1 MNYQERSGFEPYD
14 MSWNDDES
22 TPRTDLGDLLNPT
35 GEAYEMPESR
45 SPTPIDTPDEPG
57 DTEDEHDV
65 PHPSQESDLKKD
77 IHHNFSQVSN
87 LASML
92 EGVESTTESVSQ
104 HKYSRL
110 AQSSYDYFNSKGNA
124 DLVNTNLKN
133 PKYSHINDLNG
144 FELDKELSTL
154 DDAVLHN
161 KLTGETVI
169 SFRGTTS
176 NIKETKAFLKDW
188 EVNSKIMFNPKS
200 AENTR
205 RMKNAF
211 SNTENVISK
220 YGKDIKVVGHSQG
233 GYVSSSVAQKLD
245 LEGHHYNPA
254 ISVRQI
260 NQNTKGMFF
269 KNTAEQ
275 NIYKTHTDFASPL
288 AYDRHIQKNFNVNTV
303 NYNPE
308 ITERSPFVSTHS
320 LEQFTPTVE
329 EELGKGMVR
338 CERNT
343 LVSSFK
349 NSLGPAVNV
358 GVQAYSAG
366 KDFQQDIKEGGGIGV
381 ETAKIGFDAAKN
393 AEEYVVD
400 NAIMDVGIAA
410 APETMGLSLLVAGA
424 ATMVFINKLA
434 DHSHHDDLRVDDELV
449 VQKLKLPT
457 NATVEGL
464 TVSHIQGL
472 SDSLGNLTIDESA
485 LLADVNTQI
494 AGKADASSV
503 YTQTELDTIHATF
516 APASTTYTKTQVDA
530 GLTAKVDATTY
541 DTGIALKADITALN
555 ATNMTLATKADA
567 SATTKANQTDV
578 DTSLALKADLSALN
592 TTNTTLTE
600 KLNISDA
607 NTALALKVDTTDF
620 NTLTATVNTK
630 APQASL
636 DTTNNNLGTLT
647 ASVASLTTAVNS
659 EALIQNTNSDVI
671 IPQRG
676 IPYPPKN
683 ITIPTN
689 SYIIHNSALS
699 PTLWDFS
706 WTIGATD
713 FTNVNGLKRKVYG
726 VGDYN
731 LSTTHQP
738 TSEVAYTWV
747 ELTLPY
753 AVVATGIE
761 AVRRTDGATG
771 TSSAYQS
778 WYVAAAVNNGWVD
791 LNMDNSVFET
801 AGNPAYYPTQFREI
815 TGNTVSSNRYRVF
828 RGNDEIG
835 KYFDGFR
842 IYSKDESPP
851 AIPLG
856 DDDGTTPEPGPDP
869 DPTTPISFTVSWAT
883 NGGIIQANLVGIQD
897 GDGTEVITLT
907 RDDGSILATLASGS
921 LGNHTLQHDEGTN
934 YNTYTYTI
942 RLDGVIESTFSRD
955 YQPNVP
961 TFTTNFFS
969 NTAKRISCGIENI
982 VNPHDSYSVRLAR
995 PDDTILDTQVLNDAS
1010 SFFLQ
1015 FTESDYG
1022 TYDYKLLLSKW
1033 TTTSTSNPN
1042 IPPESYWVDTVIAT
1056 HQQIFVRPE
1065 PTFTTSW
1072 TKSGL
1077 TINADLSSITGAH
1090 PEFFAYLTRDDG
1102 TTLATHQFQT
1112 GQTTTSLTFT
1122 ETEYGSYN
1130 YQLKLGTVVK
1140 SSHTETYVRPTP
1152 TYTASF
1158 STSEL
1163 TLTASITSIT
1173 NAHNSFA
1180 ITLERDDGTVLQTHT
1195 LVDGETSFTF
1205 SQTET
1210 SYATFNYVVKLNGA
1224 QTDTFS
1230 ATYTPPPTP
1239 TFDIALTNDD
1249 LVITATLTN
1258 IVNPDPY
1265 YTFMIHDA
1273 NDTHLD
1279 GHTFATGDTTVVLT
1293 WTETS
1298 YGEKTYTK
1306 LLNGASIGTE
1316 TITLTDPNTGSTDP
1330 SLSSPADITG
1340 TFNNTSYN
1348 NGNSSGAI
1356 TYEGHTASGI
1366 TDANKYYYNLKPSV
1380 SNETHYIY
1388 FDASSNRWY
1397 DYGNGDPTCF
1407 QVNNAGTPFINP
1419 TTVITG
1425 SDTIQVRDGGL
1436 TSSYG
1441 NPIFTFTHPSY
1452 LIGDGLSTPTTPPDT
1467 LPNVAGTT
1475 QTYEYKYRSSDVN
1488 YYYYDR
1494 WVINSGG
1501 WANAEMIWGINNK
1514 SNAIKVGKT
1523 QDGDWFPSLNY
1534 QHQATDTTNTYY
1546 EYKISGAP
1554 TNTVYFIA
1562 YNWTTRKW
1570 FDTNPTTSHNT
1581 FGTSATDT
1589 GASGAT
1595 SRETAENPAIVY
1607 VMGEASNTLMASF
1620 NNPYYEVPAYRT
1632 GTSKGFAFTSG
1643 AWKNNGYSAVLDD
1656 EANSSSGKLV
1666 NGVRQ
1671 FEWDMPD
1678 IGGGRLYSGA
1688 NNWIY
1693 FVPGTAEDSGTW
1705 YNSSTSTGG
1714 TAGTRNGRVI
1724 SIGTSATFDETNA
1737 FVSGLVPYGD
1747 IP

>member
-35 GEAYEMPESR
+35 GEAYEMRTESR

-92 EGVESTTESVSQ
+92 KGVESTTESVAQ

-110 AQSSYDYFNSKGNA
+110 AQ
-124 DLVNTNLKN
+124 NLKN
-133 PKYSHINDLNG
+133 PKYSHINDLNV
-144 FELDKELSTL
+144 LSWIRNWSTL

-176 NIKETKAFLKDW
+176 TIKETKAFLKDW

-220 YGKDIKVVGHSQG
+220 YGKDNLKVVGHSQG
-233 GYVSSSVAQKLD
+233 GRLIFRRAK
-245 LEGHHYNPA
+245 
-254 ISVRQI
+254 
-260 NQNTKGMFF
+260 
-269 KNTAEQ
+269 
-275 NIYKTHTDFASPL
+275 
-288 AYDRHIQKNFNVNTV
+288 TV

-329 EELGKGMVR
+329 EELGKGMV
-338 CERNT
+338 
-343 LVSSFK
+343 
-349 NSLGPAVNV
+349 SLGPAVNV
-358 GVQAYSAG
+358 GAQAYSAG
-366 KDFQQDIKEGGGIGV
+366 KDFQQDIKEGGGVAV
-381 ETAKIGFDAAKN
+381 ETAKIGLDAAKN

-400 NAIMDVGIAA
+400 NMIMDAGIAA
-410 APETMGLSLLVAGA
+410 APETFGLSLLVAGA
-424 ATMVFINKLA
+424 ATVLHNLA
-434 DHSHHDDLRVDDELV
+434 VDSIVNVAKKGVNHSHHDDLRVDDELV
-449 VQKLKLPT
+449 VQKLKLPA

-464 TVSHIQGL
+464 TVSHISGL

-494 AGKADASSV
+494 AGKADANSV

-516 APASTTYTKTQVDA
+516 APASTTYTKTQVDN
-530 GLTAKVDATTY
+530 GLTAKL
-541 DTGIALKADITALN
+541 DT
-555 ATNMTLATKADA
+555 
-567 SATTKANQTDV
+567 TTKL
-578 DTSLALKADLSALN
+578 DTSLAAKADLSALN

-636 DTTNNNLGTLT
+636 DTTNNNLGALT
-647 ASVASLTTAVNS
+647 TSVASLTTAVNS

-683 ITIPTN
+683 ITIPTHN
-689 SYIIHNSALS
+689 YYNSALS
-699 PTLWDFS
+699 PTVWGVS

-731 LSTTHQP
+731 ISPLHHP
-738 TSEVAYTWV
+738 TSVSASTYV
-747 ELTLPY
+747 EPTLPY

-778 WYVAAAVNNGWVD
+778 WNVSAATNNGWVD

-828 RGNDEIG
+828 R
-835 KYFDGFR
+835 
-842 IYSKDESPP
+842 DESPP

-856 DDDGTTPEPGPDP
+856 DDGTTPDP
-869 DPTTPISFTVSWAT
+869 DPTPDPVAFTTSWST
-883 NGGIIQANLVGIQD
+883 NGGIVEANLTGISSHRT
-897 GDGTEVITLT
+897 TEVIVLT
-907 RDDGSILATLASGS
+907 RDDGTVLATLDENKVGDWD
-921 LGNHTLQHDEGTN
+921 LQHDEGTT
-934 YNTYTYTI
+934 YGSYTYNV
-942 RLDGVIESTFSRD
+942 RLDGVIKSTFSRD

-961 TFTTNFFS
+961 SFSTNFFS
-969 NTAKRISCGIENI
+969 NTAKRISCGVENI
-982 VNPHDSYSVRLAR
+982 SNPHDSYSVRLAR

-1010 SFFLQ
+1010 AFFLQ

-1065 PTFTTSW
+1065 PTFTTGW

-1090 PEFFAYLTRDDG
+1090 PDFYAYLCRNDG
-1102 TTLATHQFQT
+1102 TTLTTHQFT
-1112 GQTTTSLTFT
+1112 EGQTTTSLSFT
-1122 ETEYGSYN
+1122 ETEYGSFT
-1130 YQLKLGTVVK
+1130 YQLKLGTTVV

-1158 STSEL
+1158 STNEL
-1163 TLTASITSIT
+1163 TLTAGITSIT

-1195 LVDGETSFTF
+1195 LADGETSFTF
-1205 SQTET
+1205 TQTET
-1210 SYATFNYVVKLNGA
+1210 SYATFNYIVKINGA
-1224 QTDTFS
+1224 QTDTYS

-1239 TFDIALTNDD
+1239 NFDIALTNDD
-1249 LVITATLTN
+1249 LAITATLTN

-1265 YTFMIHDA
+1265 YTLMIHDA

-1279 GHTFATGDTTVVLT
+1279 GHTFATGDTTATLS

-1298 YGEKTYTK
+1298 YGEKIYTK

-1316 TITLTDPNTGSTDP
+1316 MITLTDPNASTPTVFP
-1330 SLSSPADITG
+1330 SQINITG
-1340 TFNNTSYN
+1340 GAWVNNIFNLDVSKSTTTS
-1348 NGNSSGAI
+1348 
-1356 TYEGHTASGI
+1356 
-1366 TDANKYYYNLKPSV
+1366 KYYELDVYTHNGFEFRNEAGNTVVYPNTDDNTGQPNYV
-1380 SNETHYIY
+1380 SFSNPITSDSR
-1388 FDASSNRWY
+1388 FGVSSIESL
-1397 DYGNGDPTCF
+1397 T
-1407 QVNNAGTPFINP
+1407 
-1419 TTVITG
+1419 
-1425 SDTIQVRDGGL
+1425 L
-1436 TSSYG
+1436 TSSDVGSTLHLYASHDNSLWMSFVISADLIFSSSSTPPPTQITDLFASHASGGEYG
-1441 NPIFTFTHPSY
+1441 PSGVY
-1452 LIGDGLSTPTTPPDT
+1452 TVIHSSSTPTLFVWQLGNSAWGGLLADHTISYDT
-1467 LPNVAGTT
+1467 NSKIWA
-1475 QTYEYKYRSSDVN
+1475 DVGSGN
-1488 YYYYDR
+1488 PYYVCDG
-1494 WVINSGG
+1494 ST
-1501 WANAEMIWGINNK
+1501 WA
-1514 SNAIKVGKT
+1514 
-1523 QDGDWFPSLNY
+1523 
-1534 QHQATDTTNTYY
+1534 DTTA
-1546 EYKISGAP
+1546 S
-1554 TNTVYFIA
+1554 
-1562 YNWTTRKW
+1562 
-1570 FDTNPTTSHNT
+1570 
-1581 FGTSATDT
+1581 SA
-1589 GASGAT
+1589 
-1595 SRETAENPAIVY
+1595 NQQ
-1607 VMGEASNTLMASF
+1607 TLSF
-1620 NNPYYEVPAYRT
+1620 WQNSTHVVFELTNPYYEPVEPQTLTNIDSSAMWNHLIYKHRTSTTAEEIYDLWSPTNNDFEASTDDSILSIAVEKSTNTWKDYGTNVPDSVVENT
-1632 GTSKGFAFTSG
+1632 DGTVS
-1643 AWKNNGYSAVLDD
+1643 VLDASNVLRYKFTKPTSASWIVEPQTLD
-1656 EANSSSGKLV
+1656 GLDGNSQWPPSTYIYK
-1666 NGVRQ
+1666 
-1671 FEWDMPD
+1671 WD
-1678 IGGGRLYSGA
+1678 Y
-1688 NNWIY
+1688 
-1693 FVPGTAEDSGTW
+1693 
-1705 YNSSTSTGG
+1705 STSTHEVYSLAHTNG
-1714 TAGTRNGRVI
+1714 TWANPGQSIQVNKSTNTWEDASGDDGSGYPHVITEQTDGIVVLSGTGYPNLYKFTKPTTA
-1724 SIGTSATFDETNA
+1724 SW
-1737 FVSGLVPYGD
+1737 L
-1747 IP
+1747 